1 MEIVKDLEE
10 IKKMVSYYFSMD
22 ENIRFKHLE
31 LFPIIHKDY
40 YKFMDCYDLLT
51 YDKTQICDVDIIQMS
66 NLEFYCNVL
75 FQMSDGVNMI
85 WLDKFNT
92 FIKLCFHKEMSD
104 VQLGMIDDELI
115 IKIGEDGFTSDEFD
129 FIKRVILCQTILDYD
144 DTYKDPEVAK
154 AERDYYEFMNR
165 GVHMPTMEEQNSV
178 ITSVT
183 GITIKELKDLTHREF
198 CNLFEYCR
206 GQIDFIAL
214 SGKTE
219 KPMPHWIYGN
229 KQKDSAF
236 TKGGALGNI
245 IDSSEIIKEQN
256 L

>member
-1 MEIVKDLEE
+1 MEIVKDIEE

-104 VQLGMIDDELI
+104 VQLGIIDDELI
-115 IKIGEDGFTSDEFD
+115 IKIGEDGFTSDE
-129 FIKRVILCQTILDYD
+129 
-144 DTYKDPEVAK
+144 
-154 AERDYYEFMNR
+154 
-165 GVHMPTMEEQNSV
+165 
-178 ITSVT
+178 
-183 GITIKELKDLTHREF
+183 
-198 CNLFEYCR
+198 
-206 GQIDFIAL
+206 
-214 SGKTE
+214 
-219 KPMPHWIYGN
+219 
-229 KQKDSAF
+229 
-236 TKGGALGNI
+236 
-245 IDSSEIIKEQN
+245 
-256 L
+256 